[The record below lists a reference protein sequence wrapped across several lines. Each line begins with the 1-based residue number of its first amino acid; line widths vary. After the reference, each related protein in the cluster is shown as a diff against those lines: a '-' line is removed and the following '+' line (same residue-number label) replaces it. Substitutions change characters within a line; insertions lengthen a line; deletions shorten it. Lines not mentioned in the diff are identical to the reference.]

1 MLFEGVASSFNAA
14 NVRCKP
20 PIWLGG
26 VTGLNGSDDSIV
38 AGKELEAMI
47 KNDLLKDTDFKEQ
60 KIMLVGGRLGQGDF
74 FQRSP
79 LLLQIS
85 RTRSQIGTTF
95 HDVTS
100 DPPPPPPAS
109 SSLATLTR
117 ALTHVVLHRMDI
129 A

>member
-14 NVRCKP
+14 NVQCKP

-60 KIMLVGGRLGQGDF
+60 KIMLVGGRLGQGIF
-74 FQRSP
+74 FNGLPCSF
-79 LLLQIS
+79 
-85 RTRSQIGTTF
+85 RSQGPGLKLGRHF
-95 HDVTS
+95 MTS
-100 DPPPPPPAS
+100 QAIPPRLPPPPRRWPP
-109 SSLATLTR
+109 SLEP
-117 ALTHVVLHRMDI
+117 
-129 A
+129 